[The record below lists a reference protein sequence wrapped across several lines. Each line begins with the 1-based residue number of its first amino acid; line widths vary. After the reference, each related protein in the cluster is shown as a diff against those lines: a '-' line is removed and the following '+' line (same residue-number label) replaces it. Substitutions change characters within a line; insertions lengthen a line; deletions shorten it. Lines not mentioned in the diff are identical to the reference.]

1 MKNFILV
8 GIASFIFVGCAG
20 SGFKT
25 YGEYISATESS
36 TYSDVIVYRPSGFVG
51 GGTIFTVTLNGIELG
66 KLGSKEFLIGEMQEG
81 RNSLEVKVG
90 GLQGLGIN
98 KPSQTFEKTTDG
110 NTYFKVSYT
119 YDSINSLGP
128 VNLKIVIQEI
138 SLNQFRALAAS

>member
-1 MKNFILV
+1 
-8 GIASFIFVGCAG
+8 
-20 SGFKT
+20 
-25 YGEYISATESS
+25 
-36 TYSDVIVYRPSGFVG
+36 
-51 GGTIFTVTLNGIELG
+51 
-66 KLGSKEFLIGEMQEG
+66 
-81 RNSLEVKVG
+81 VKVG

-119 YDSINSLGP
+119 YDSFNSLGP